1 MIKNFYHLSIENRP
15 ALPNAIL
22 VNPEQHQQPLTPIK
36 IIGIN
41 QIKINIIII

>member
-22 VNPEQHQQPLTPIK
+22 VTP
-36 IIGIN
+36 N
-41 QIKINIIII
+41 NLNNLVHL